1 MAYTNRTFWTNP
13 RRGFCPICTFYETP
27 LRFPKILPRKVDK
40 PTPHGIGFHYQRV
53 IGMHMY
59 NPTESI
65 GSVHNDMATLAAKNT
80 ELTSRNAYLENQAD
94 ILRRSRDSHV
104 HKIANV
110 KEYITEVYMETGY
123 VEDEL
128 QHIAELL
135 EISLTKRIAGT
146 ATINITWEAQAPLDF
161 DPSDLDLI
169 FSVDVRSSDIEDFEY
184 GEDGIDIEPETG
196 Y

>member
-1 MAYTNRTFWTNP
+1 
-13 RRGFCPICTFYETP
+13 
-27 LRFPKILPRKVDK
+27 
-40 PTPHGIGFHYQRV
+40 
-53 IGMHMY
+53 MY

-65 GSVHNDMATLAAKNT
+65 GSVHNDMATLAAKNA

-110 KEYITEVYMETGY
+110 KEYISEVYMETGY

-169 FSVDVRSSDIEDFEY
+169 FSVDVSSSDIEDFEY